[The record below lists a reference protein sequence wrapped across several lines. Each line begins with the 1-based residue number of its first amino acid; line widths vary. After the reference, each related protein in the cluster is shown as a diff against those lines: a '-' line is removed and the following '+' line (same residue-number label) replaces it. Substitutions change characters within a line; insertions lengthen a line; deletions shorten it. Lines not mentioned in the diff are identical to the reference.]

1 MTGAPG
7 WARAVASAANLKFL
21 SHRRTTGL
29 RRVCPSKHKLLMR
42 TNNGIS
48 DKIKV
53 EGPRGI
59 TAATRWHRITGRWPV
74 RFRTGPGRR

>member
-7 WARAVASAANLKFL
+7 WARAVASAANVKFR
-21 SHRRTTGL
+21 SHRRTTVL
-29 RRVCPSKHKLLMR
+29 RRVCPSKHKLSVR
-42 TNNGIS
+42 TNNVIS

-59 TAATRWHRITGRWPV
+59 TAATRWHRVTGRWPV
-74 RFRTGPGRR
+74 HFRTGHGRR